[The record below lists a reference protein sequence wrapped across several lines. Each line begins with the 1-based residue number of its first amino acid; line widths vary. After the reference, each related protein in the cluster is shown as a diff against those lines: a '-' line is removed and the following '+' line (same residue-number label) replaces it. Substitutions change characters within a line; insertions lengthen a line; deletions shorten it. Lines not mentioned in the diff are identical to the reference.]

1 MSVGE
6 TGPGRGAV
14 VAAPVVGAPVAGWA
28 TRRPSNALAY
38 WVLASTALFAVVY
51 VGVLVDALDGADP
64 SPLALSVIGLKTVV
78 EIGASSYGF
87 SFLFGSICYLALRE
101 PERVHRELLEQPAV
115 GIVYLCC
122 NDFDAEALESLTRLR
137 YGGTVY
143 LVVHDD
149 SAPAAHAA
157 IDAAVERLRAG
168 TEIEILLLRRPV
180 RDGGK
185 PGALNY
191 VLAETGHLYE
201 CFLLCDNDSTAVDE
215 DAIEK
220 AMAYMA
226 SPGVAVV
233 QCRSVAVESPSYC
246 TVNRLLA
253 QSVNIFHLFLTIY
266 ARFGWRPFIGHN
278 AILRTH
284 VVREAGGFTPDYFSD
299 DLDLT
304 VRLNLRGYSVA
315 YASEIHFGEKHP
327 PSYDALRRRS
337 YKWAYGCVQVLR
349 EHGWGVLWS
358 RRLRI
363 AEKLAFFQ
371 FAGFYVGQTI
381 LLGYLALTFLVAP
394 FVFGGYPFDVGLGV
408 IAGTVI
414 LLVIFLPSVS
424 YLLKS
429 RRLRGSVRALV
440 LCGLIYG
447 ATDFSCARGVLDAL
461 RRRKRQ
467 WIPSNAPIAIRKSRA
482 PAAEACFGLAL
493 LSVPLLT
500 MPAVLYMP
508 CSYLFVGKFL
518 FGPAMSVLYDDEKTH
533 LA

>member
-1 MSVGE
+1 V
-6 TGPGRGAV
+6 
-14 VAAPVVGAPVAGWA
+14 
-28 TRRPSNALAY
+28 
-38 WVLASTALFAVVY
+38 ASTLAFAVVY
-51 VGVLVDALDGADP
+51 VGALLEALDGVDAP
-64 SPLALSVIGLKTVV
+64 PLALSVIGLKTVV

-87 SFLFGSICYLALRE
+87 SFLLGSIFYLALRE
-101 PERVHRELLEQPAV
+101 PERLHSELADPPPV

-122 NDFDAEALESLTRLR
+122 NDFDAGALESLTRLR
-137 YGGTVY
+137 YRGTVY

-149 SAPAAHAA
+149 SAAANHAR
-157 IDAAVERLRAG
+157 IDAAVERLRADAPMAVV
-168 TEIEILLLRRPV
+168 LLRRPV
-180 RDGGK
+180 REGGK

-201 CFLLCDNDSTAVDE
+201 YFLLCDNDSTAVDG

-220 AMAYMA
+220 AMAYTA
-226 SPGVAVV
+226 DPSVGAV
-233 QCRSVAVESPSYC
+233 QCRSIAVDSPTYC

-253 QSVNIFHLFLTIY
+253 QSVNIFHLFLATY
-266 ARFGWRPFIGHN
+266 SRFGWSPFIGHN
-278 AILRTH
+278 AILSTQA
-284 VVREAGGFTPDYFSD
+284 VRDAGGFTPDYFSD

-315 YASEIHFGEKHP
+315 YAPEIHFGEKHP
-327 PSYDALRRRS
+327 PSYDSLRRRS

-349 EHGWGVLWS
+349 AHGWAVLSS
-358 RRLRI
+358 RKLRF

-371 FAGFYVGQTI
+371 FSGFYVGQTI

-394 FVFGGYPFDVGLGV
+394 FVLARYDFDVPLGV
-408 IAGTVI
+408 VAGTVI
-414 LLVIFLPSVS
+414 LLVIFLPSFS

-429 RRLRGSVRALV
+429 RRLRGSGRSLL

-447 ATDFSCARGVLDAL
+447 ATDFSCAHGVLDAV

-467 WIPSNAPIAIRKSRA
+467 WIPSNAPTAIRGHRTLVG
-482 PAAEACFGLAL
+482 EACFGLAL

-500 MPAVLYMP
+500 VPAVLYMP

-518 FGPAMSVLYDDEKTH
+518 FGPAMSLLYDDDK
-533 LA
+533 AGIA